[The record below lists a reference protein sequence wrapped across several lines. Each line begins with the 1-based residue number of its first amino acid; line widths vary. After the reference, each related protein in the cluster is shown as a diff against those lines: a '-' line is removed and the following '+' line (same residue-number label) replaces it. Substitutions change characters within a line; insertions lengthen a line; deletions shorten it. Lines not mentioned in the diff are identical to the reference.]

1 MKPERIP
8 LFPLN
13 VVLFPG
19 APLPLHIFEPRYK
32 LMIGTCIEENLDF
45 GVVLSDDN
53 RIVSVGCTAKVLKLI
68 KKFDD
73 GRMDIITIGGERFRV
88 SKLIDEKLYYE
99 AAVEYLDDVKEPLP
113 PDAHPLIA
121 AFESCYLLAHGMPAE
136 SPIEPGAEL
145 SYRLAAEIP
154 LDLKMKQEL
163 LEERSELARRELLLA
178 FFKEWESHQTR
189 ILRARTIAGGN
200 GHAYN

>member
-32 LMIGTCIEENLDF
+32 LLIGTCIEENLDF
-45 GVVLSDDN
+45 GVVLSDEN

-73 GRMDIITIGGERFRV
+73 GRMDIISIGGERFRI

-99 AAVEYLDDVKEPLP
+99 AAVEYLDDVKAAPQT
-113 PDAHPLIA
+113 DAHSLIA
-121 AFESCYLLAHGMPAE
+121 AFESCYLLAHGSPAE
-136 SPIEPGAEL
+136 SPIEPGEEL

-178 FFKEWESHQTR
+178 FFKEWELHQTR

>member
-1 MKPERIP
+1 MRPERIP

-19 APLPLHIFEPRYK
+19 VPLPLHIFEPRYK
-32 LMIGTCIEENLDF
+32 LMIGTCIEENLEF
-45 GVVLSDDN
+45 GVVLSDEN

-73 GRMDIITIGGERFRV
+73 GRMDIISIGGERFRV

-99 AAVEYLDDVKEPLP
+99 ATVEYLAEAIESLP
-113 PDAHPLIA
+113 PDANPLIA
-121 AFESCYLLAHGMPAE
+121 AFESCYLLAHGTPAE
-136 SPIEPGAEL
+136 SPIEPGDEL

-163 LEERSELARRELLLA
+163 LEERSERARRELLLA
-178 FFKEWESHQTR
+178 FFKEWELHQTR

>member
-1 MKPERIP
+1 MRPERIP
-8 LFPLN
+8 IFPLN

-32 LMIGTCIEENLDF
+32 LLIGTCIEEDLDF

-53 RIVSVGCTAKVLKLI
+53 RIVSVGCTAKVLKVI
-68 KKFDD
+68 KKFED

-99 AAVEYLDDVKEPLP
+99 AAVEYLDDVKEAPLS
-113 PDAHPLIA
+113 DAHSLIA
-121 AFESCYLLAHGMPAE
+121 AFESCYLLAHGTPAE
-136 SPIEPGAEL
+136 SPVEPGEEL
-145 SYRLAAEIP
+145 CYRLAAEIP

-163 LEERSELARRELLLA
+163 LEERSEPMRRELLLA